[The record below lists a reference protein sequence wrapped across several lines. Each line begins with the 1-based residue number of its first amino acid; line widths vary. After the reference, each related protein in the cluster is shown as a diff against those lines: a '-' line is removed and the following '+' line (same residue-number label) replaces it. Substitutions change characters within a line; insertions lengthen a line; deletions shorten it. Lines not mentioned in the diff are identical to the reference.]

1 MLKYSTNLFFFP
13 YLSQKVKLI
22 NPRREQTWHGNPSGA
37 KLKFL
42 QKLLKQFQFNPFHF
56 IFLRKPSNPSL
67 SLSLS
72 FSLSFYGGFPFNAS
86 INKRKGG
93 KPQFANPKTLISTQ
107 TAPKPP
113 KFVNYERQI
122 HREKCFRGILGGR
135 RRLCSRAGPW
145 RRSASS
151 CWRRN

>member
-1 MLKYSTNLFFFP
+1 MTRKPKWSKTQIPPKSFKTISIQSL
-13 YLSQKVKLI
+13 
-22 NPRREQTWHGNPSGA
+22 
-37 KLKFL
+37 
-42 QKLLKQFQFNPFHF
+42 PFHLF
-56 IFLRKPSNPSL
+56 TQTKQSLSL

-107 TAPKPP
+107 TASKPP

-135 RRLCSRAGPW
+135 RRLCSRAGP
-145 RRSASS
+145 
-151 CWRRN
+151 